1 MINSKF
7 GKISGSSVKIPC
19 AKSASIS
26 PEFAPISTTLH
37 ELEISPFLSSFIK

>member
-7 GKISGSSVKIPC
+7 DKISGSRVKMPC

-37 ELEISPFLSSFIK
+37 ELEISPFLSSFKK